1 LAHEGGVIEKDETDQ
16 MRLARL
22 ELEAQRE
29 RALQRVTA
37 GLSSAATQQEIL
49 RSFLDEGSRV
59 LSASA
64 AAAYVIER
72 AAPAAR
78 LVAHVGISESFARS
92 AATLPFDAGTP
103 IARSMRERRPVWVT
117 SSEELDGAFPALE
130 PEGRHP
136 FERRALAALPL
147 IVGGEVVG
155 GIGFAFLEEHSFDQ
169 GERDFLSALA
179 IRVQAAMER
188 ARLLEESQQ
197 LLRFNE
203 IVSGILAH
211 DLRNPLAA
219 VLMNAHIL
227 RTAESERSRAIGR
240 RIVTSGERMSRM
252 IDQILEWTRLRGG
265 RGGIQLARAAC
276 DLRVVVEEAVGEI
289 RARVGDVPIA
299 IDARGDTRGSWDA
312 DRLAQV
318 VSNLVGNAIEHASR
332 PGVSIILGGEG
343 SQVTLAVQNEGHIE
357 AALVPLIFEPFR
369 GRAAGSQAR
378 GKGLGLGLFI
388 TREIIHAH
396 GGRVELR
403 EAPNSV
409 SFIANLPRDPE
420 ERRE

>member
-1 LAHEGGVIEKDETDQ
+1 MANDETDQ
-16 MRLARL
+16 ARLARL

-64 AAAYVIER
+64 AAAYVVDPG
-72 AAPAAR
+72 ASAAR
-78 LVAHVGISESFARS
+78 LVAHVGVSEDYVRR
-92 AATLPFDAGTP
+92 AASLPFDAGTP
-103 IARSMRERRPVWVT
+103 IARSMRERQPVWLT
-117 SSEELDGAFPALE
+117 SPEELDRAFPELE
-130 PEGRHP
+130 DGRHP

-147 IVGGEVVG
+147 IVGGDLVG
-155 GIGFAFLEEHSFDQ
+155 GIGFAFKDEHAFDQ

-179 IRVQAAMER
+179 IRVQAALER

-203 IVSGILAH
+203 IVSAILAH

-227 RTAESERSRAIGR
+227 RSAESERSRAIGR

-252 IDQILEWTRLRGG
+252 IDEILEWTRIRGG
-265 RGGIQLARAAC
+265 RGGIQVKRAAC
-276 DLRVVVEEAVGEI
+276 DLRAVVEEAVGEI
-289 RARVGDVPIA
+289 RVRVGEVPISVE
-299 IDARGDTRGSWDA
+299 ARGDLRGEWDA

-318 VSNLVGNAIEHASR
+318 VSNLIGNAIEHAAR
-332 PGVSIILGGEG
+332 PGVSIVVGGEA
-343 SQVTLAVQNEGHIE
+343 SDVVLTVENEGQIE
-357 AALVPLIFEPFR
+357 DELVPLIFEPFR
-369 GRAAGSQAR
+369 GRASGSKAR
-378 GKGLGLGLFI
+378 GKGMGLGLFI
-388 TREIIHAH
+388 SREIVRAH
-396 GGRVELR
+396 GGRVELVR
-403 EAPNSV
+403 ATPGRV
-409 SFIANLPRDPE
+409 SFVVTLPRGPE